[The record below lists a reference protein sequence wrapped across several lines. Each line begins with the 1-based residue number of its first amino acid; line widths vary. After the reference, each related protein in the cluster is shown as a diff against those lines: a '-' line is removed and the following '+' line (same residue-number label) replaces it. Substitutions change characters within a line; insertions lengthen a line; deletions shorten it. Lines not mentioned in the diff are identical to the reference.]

1 MDVHRDGVM
10 GHRDDKFSKRAKD
23 TVFMPFTGLNEGNLR
38 VLLTETDKHYA
49 DYLKQMIVE
58 CCPEGTIIE
67 HATTAEGALNM
78 LQGKYYD
85 LCFLEYDMEGDETG
99 LDVLKHL
106 RGSNAMT
113 AFVFLTDYASKE
125 TAFEAMTLGAMDY
138 LIKDRFT
145 KFELAKCISFS
156 MYLKRREIELQKEAL
171 RDSLTGLGNKGLF
184 EAQLKQAGERAKR
197 DNEKLGLLVI
207 DVDGFKGV
215 NDKYGH
221 KVGDKLL
228 QQISER
234 IVSETRASDVVARI
248 GGDEFA
254 ALIIKP
260 KSVDHTEA
268 TGRKIEKALSSEP
281 YNIDGTVI
289 KVGSSVGCATL
300 PDDIDDLDQL
310 FCYAD
315 KEMYKNKKIRKSRHS
330 GAEYYIGQTIN

>member
-1 MDVHRDGVM
+1 M
-10 GHRDDKFSKRAKD
+10 GF
-23 TVFMPFTGLNEGNLR
+23 NENSLR
-38 VLLTETDKHYA
+38 VLLTETDQHYA
-49 DYLKQMIVE
+49 DYLRQMIVE
-58 CCPEGTIIE
+58 CCPQGTIVE
-67 HATTAEGALNM
+67 HATTTDGALGM

-85 LCFLEYDMEGDETG
+85 LCFLEHDMGGEETG

-113 AFVFLTDYASKE
+113 AFVFLTDHASKE
-125 TAFEAMTLGAMDY
+125 AAFESMTLGAMDY

-184 EAQLKQAGERAKR
+184 EAQLKQSGERAKR
-197 DNEKLGLLVI
+197 DKEKLGLLVI
-207 DVDGFKGV
+207 DVDGFKAV

-234 IVSETRASDVVARI
+234 IVGETRASDVVARI

-254 ALIIKP
+254 AIIIKP
-260 KSVDHTEA
+260 KSIDHTEA
-268 TGRKIEKALSSEP
+268 TGKKIEKSLSSEP
-281 YNIDGTVI
+281 YNIDGIVI
-289 KVGSSVGCATL
+289 KVSSSVGCATL
-300 PDDIDDLDQL
+300 PDDVDDLDQL
-310 FCYAD
+310 FCHAD
-315 KEMYKNKKIRKSRHS
+315 KNMYKNKKFRKSKH
-330 GAEYYIGQTIN
+330 GNANYYIGQTIN